1 MHLSQALRLKEGAEV
16 RYKPN
21 GAKLT
26 VVEVWADG
34 GVKGRPG
41 GRYPLVVTKEM
52 GPVTYYALR
61 LPVKSKTT

>member
-16 RYKPN
+16 RYKPT

-26 VVEVWADG
+26 VVEVWKEQTGD
-34 GVKGRPG
+34 RPG

-52 GPVTYYALR
+52 GPVTYFALR
-61 LPVKSKTT
+61 F